1 MNIHRIS
8 VWMISKM
15 YSLVNNLC
23 NIIFNWNNRILI
35 RLVTLKNQW
44 RNLILNLLRKIYLL
58 LKSYWTSVGISW
70 RIDRIQRKKKLWI
83 IISKNFWKMMLLTRQ
98 LFIIN
103 LKKQSN
109 VSSLEIIF
117 KKIRFK
123 MLKLRRKRKN
133 KVICFL
139 K

>member
-15 YSLVNNLC
+15 YSLVNNQC
-23 NIIFNWNNRILI
+23 NIIFNWNNRSLI